1 MQAEHEP
8 EPGPSGVSLHSDCSK
23 GRLIDFK
30 PDQPA
35 RKRVDQ
41 QNSEVPSGPSAQQ
54 HQTQLDS
61 IFMELEQNMV
71 TFLKD
76 ELKKFQ
82 KFLSPECS
90 ENQWEDEEELKG
102 EDKEQ
107 RRSSREALLNI
118 TVNFLRKMKQEEL
131 AKRLHNSYR
140 SPASIVSIDRRN

>member
-1 MQAEHEP
+1 
-8 EPGPSGVSLHSDCSK
+8 
-23 GRLIDFK
+23 
-30 PDQPA
+30 
-35 RKRVDQ
+35 
-41 QNSEVPSGPSAQQ
+41 
-54 HQTQLDS
+54 
-61 IFMELEQNMV
+61 MELEQNMV

-82 KFLSPECS
+82 KFLSPQCS

-131 AKRLHNSYR
+131 AKRLHN
-140 SPASIVSIDRRN
+140 